1 MRILYFGDGP
11 WASKGLERLVY
22 QGQSVAGVVL
32 RRHPSDLT
40 LEETARRLAIDVLQP
55 EKVNATDFIS
65 TVAGLGPELCISM
78 SYDQILRK
86 ALLELPELG
95 FVNFH
100 AGKLPYYRG
109 RNVINW
115 AIINNETSIG
125 LTAHYLDQGID
136 TGDIILQRTLPI
148 EWEDTY
154 GDVLDRVTDA
164 FPDLIADT
172 VGLIESGCA
181 PRQPQAHLSGTYFC
195 ARRDGDEW
203 IDWSSTSLEIYNKIR
218 AIAHPAPGAKTLL
231 DGQPLTIW
239 RATYDPS
246 WPAYVATPGQVV
258 GRDAGKGVVVKTG
271 DATIVVNVVQAYD
284 GAETLA
290 SFPIGTRFGINV
302 AEELYRLKR
311 DIKDLESRLGAEH

>member
-1 MRILYFGDGP
+1 MSDTSSYC
-11 WASKGLERLVY
+11 
-22 QGQSVAGVVL
+22 
-32 RRHPSDLT
+32 PSDLT
-40 LEETARRLAIDVLQP
+40 LEKTARRLAIDVLQP

-148 EWEDTY
+148 EWEDT
-154 GDVLDRVTDA
+154 
-164 FPDLIADT
+164 
-172 VGLIESGCA
+172 
-181 PRQPQAHLSGTYFC
+181 
-195 ARRDGDEW
+195 
-203 IDWSSTSLEIYNKIR
+203 
-218 AIAHPAPGAKTLL
+218 
-231 DGQPLTIW
+231 
-239 RATYDPS
+239 
-246 WPAYVATPGQVV
+246 
-258 GRDAGKGVVVKTG
+258 
-271 DATIVVNVVQAYD
+271 
-284 GAETLA
+284 
-290 SFPIGTRFGINV
+290 
-302 AEELYRLKR
+302 
-311 DIKDLESRLGAEH
+311 